1 MRKTVVEL
9 DLVGYSTVAR
19 LLEEAAG
26 PQSVAALNDQIQK
39 FIDQGLQV
47 VELPRQK
54 TVIKTTGD
62 GAILVFGLAW
72 RKPTRGL
79 LNEEAFH
86 EHISPFQ

>member
-39 FIDQGLQV
+39 VIDQGLEFV
-47 VELPRQK
+47 
-54 TVIKTTGD
+54 
-62 GAILVFGLAW
+62 
-72 RKPTRGL
+72 
-79 LNEEAFH
+79 
-86 EHISPFQ
+86 